1 MPGPCPPLWRWRC
14 PGRVQLDSEPRSPLF
29 PPLTPRLIASGVV
42 MRPYVEANIS
52 HKSHTTIKYF
62 LKMWS
67 SVSET
72 LIFIFLGVS
81 TVAGSH
87 HWNWTFVISTLL
99 FCLIARVLG
108 EGLEPGRGVCA
119 CGRACVRVAGG
130 ACAWQPGACYVWR
143 RWAWLQAAPG
153 APVGWGASP
162 FPLPAALRPL
172 WALEGTEGHAP
183 GGEQPE
189 CAGGRGLSNPGTL
202 SQSVSEERTEAP
214 RARSVF
220 RSVVFAPPLPMLDF
234 GTCRVF
240 CRASQLLLPA
250 PGHTWAPLGTRPQA
264 LGQLLHLLDTLDTSV
279 TMWLLPVDLTSSL
292 RLGLGMALN
301 LLCRLKNPFILGL
314 ILWRFWGYGVE
325 IGLQPPS
332 AVFFFLAMLHMRS

>member
-108 EGLEPGRGVCA
+108 EGLEPGRGACA
-119 CGRACVRVAGG
+119 CGRGCVHVAGVH
-130 ACAWQPGACYVWR
+130 ACGSRV
-143 RWAWLQAAPG
+143 
-153 APVGWGASP
+153 
-162 FPLPAALRPL
+162 
-172 WALEGTEGHAP
+172 HAMC
-183 GGEQPE
+183 GG
-189 CAGGRGLSNPGTL
+189 GGLGSRLL
-202 SQSVSEERTEAP
+202 L
-214 RARSVF
+214 
-220 RSVVFAPPLPMLDF
+220 APPWDGGLPH
-234 GTCRVF
+234 
-240 CRASQLLLPA
+240 S
-250 PGHTWAPLGTRPQA
+250 H
-264 LGQLLHLLDTLDTSV
+264 
-279 TMWLLPVDLTSSL
+279 SL
-292 RLGLGMALN
+292 
-301 LLCRLKNPFILGL
+301 
-314 ILWRFWGYGVE
+314 
-325 IGLQPPS
+325 Q
-332 AVFFFLAMLHMRS
+332 H

>member
-108 EGLEPGRGVCA
+108 EGLEPGRGACA
-119 CGRACVRVAGG
+119 CGRGCVRVAGG
-130 ACAWQPGACYVWR
+130 ACTWQGCMRVAAGCMLCVE
-143 RWAWLQAAPG
+143 AVGLAPG
-153 APVGWGASP
+153 CSWRPRGMGGFPIPAPCSTE
-162 FPLPAALRPL
+162 ALM
-172 WALEGTEGHAP
+172 GP
-183 GGEQPE
+183 GGD
-189 CAGGRGLSNPGTL
+189 RG
-202 SQSVSEERTEAP
+202 P
-214 RARSVF
+214 RS
-220 RSVVFAPPLPMLDF
+220 
-234 GTCRVF
+234 
-240 CRASQLLLPA
+240 
-250 PGHTWAPLGTRPQA
+250 
-264 LGQLLHLLDTLDTSV
+264 
-279 TMWLLPVDLTSSL
+279 
-292 RLGLGMALN
+292 
-301 LLCRLKNPFILGL
+301 
-314 ILWRFWGYGVE
+314 WG
-325 IGLQPPS
+325 
-332 AVFFFLAMLHMRS
+332 